1 MKLENRVIHRLGARE
16 LTPEEV
22 EKIKGAIR
30 TLTICTIASIYG
42 GCGGDEGPNSVE
54 CC

>member
-1 MKLENRVIHRLGARE
+1 MKLENRVIHRIGARE
-16 LTPEEV
+16 LTSEEI
-22 EKIKGAIR
+22 EKIKGGIR
-30 TLTICTIASIYG
+30 TLTICTFVNIY